1 MYSAVDGVENIVAAC
16 NSLQMDVHQLVHVF
30 DRFVGGIFKEIVFI
44 VVGAAKALR
53 RCLYL

>member
-30 DRFVGGIFKEIVFI
+30 NGFVRGIFKEIVFI

>member
-1 MYSAVDGVENIVAAC
+1 MYSAVDGVKNIVAAC
-16 NSLQMDVHQLVHVF
+16 NSSQMDVHQLVHIF
-30 DRFVGGIFKEIVFI
+30 DRFVRGVFKEIVFI

>member
-1 MYSAVDGVENIVAAC
+1 VENIVAAC

-30 DRFVGGIFKEIVFI
+30 DGFRGIFKEIVFI

>member
-1 MYSAVDGVENIVAAC
+1 
-16 NSLQMDVHQLVHVF
+16 MDVHQLVHVF
-30 DRFVGGIFKEIVFI
+30 DRFVGGIFKEIVFL